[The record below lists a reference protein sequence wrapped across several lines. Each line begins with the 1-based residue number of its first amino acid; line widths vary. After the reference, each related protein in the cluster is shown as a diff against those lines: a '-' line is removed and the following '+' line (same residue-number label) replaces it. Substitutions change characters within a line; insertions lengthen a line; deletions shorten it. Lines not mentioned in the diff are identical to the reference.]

1 MLDIYE
7 GLSAEEVAELDRQD
21 AEADEAMAAAE
32 GRWEDGGCGWI
43 RGDGW

>member
-7 GLSAEEVAELDRQD
+7 GLSVAEIEELDRQD
-21 AEADEAMAAAE
+21 AEADAAMAEAE
-32 GRWEDGGCGWI
+32 GRWEDGGCQWI